1 MRYFLLGVQGVTL
14 FENGDYKS
22 LAENKSNWE
31 LVGYDPIKD
40 DVVELLEQVIGW
52 ECYLELSES
61 EVKLVNDA
69 IEVIDKQNRDFY
81 REFYANRKQQIS
93 DEFNRQH
100 TGF

>member
-14 FENGDYKS
+14 FENEDYKS
-22 LAENKSNWE
+22 LAQNKGDWE

-40 DVVELLEQVIGW
+40 DVVELLQQVIGW
-52 ECYLELSES
+52 ECYLELNEG

-69 IEVIDKQNRDFY
+69 IELTEKQERDFY
-81 REFYANRKQQIS
+81 KDFHINMKQQIIEQS
-93 DEFNRQH
+93 TRER

>member
-14 FENGDYKS
+14 FEDGDYKS

-40 DVVELLEQVIGW
+40 DVVELLQQVIGW

-61 EVKLVNDA
+61 EVKLINDA
-69 IEVIDKQNRDFY
+69 IEALEKQERDFY
-81 REFYANRKQQIS
+81 KEFYANRKQQIN
-93 DEFNRQH
+93 DEFNKQY